1 MFVMNSCGLIVIIDF
16 TRKLYFLFENR
27 TCVLIT
33 NTGKYCMFL
42 KDYYHGFLIKMTA
55 YI

>member
-1 MFVMNSCGLIVIIDF
+1 MNSCVLIATIDF
-16 TRKLYFLFENR
+16 TRKLHFLFENR
-27 TCVLIT
+27 TRVLIT

-42 KDYYHGFLIKMTA
+42 KDYYHGFVIKMTA